1 MADLI
6 LISIRFALFA
16 NLMLIVG
23 LAAFILYALG
33 PAEREEG
40 AMVAVVAWPQTWLCG
55 GGLIL
60 SLLGM
65 VVLTANMQGIG
76 VFAVDP
82 AMFAQMVRDTDAG
95 TAWLVRMAA
104 LFIALAAARSVAA
117 RPTLSAS
124 LLAIAGSI
132 ALTTLVWSGHAG
144 ASEGTAGA
152 LHRINDALHMI
163 AAAVWFGAIAAFLL
177 LMRQGPEPAS
187 ERLDCAARSLDQFA
201 RVGTIC
207 VLIIVAT
214 GLVNG
219 QMIVGVQNIGR
230 SAFTP
235 YGQLLL
241 AKLGLFALMLT
252 LAAANRWRFTPALK
266 VALDEADPDTAIRAI
281 RKSLILE
288 GLAAAAIL
296 ALVAWLGTLEPV
308 PYPAQLDQFAS

>member
-40 AMVAVVAWPQTWLCG
+40 AMVAIVARPQAWLCG
-55 GGLIL
+55 GGLAL
-60 SLLGM
+60 SFSGM
-65 VVLTANMQGIG
+65 AVLTANMQGIG

-82 AMFAQMVRDTDAG
+82 AMFAQMVRHTDVG
-95 TAWLVRMAA
+95 TAWLARMAA

-124 LLAIAGSI
+124 ILAITGSI

-144 ASEGTAGA
+144 ASEGTAGT
-152 LHRINDALHMI
+152 LHRINDAFHMI

-177 LMRQGPEPAS
+177 LMRPGAEPAS
-187 ERLDCAARSLDQFA
+187 RRLACAARSLDQFA

-214 GLVNG
+214 
-219 QMIVGVQNIGR
+219 MIVGVQNISR
-230 SAFTP
+230 SLSTP
-235 YGQLLL
+235 YGQLLI
-241 AKLGLFALMLT
+241 AKLGLFALMLA
-252 LAAANRWRFTPALK
+252 LAAANRWRLTPALK
-266 VALDEADPDTAIRAI
+266 VALDVADPGTTIRAI

-288 GLAAAAIL
+288 ALAAAAIL

-308 PYPAQLDQFAS
+308 P

>member
-6 LISIRFALFA
+6 LISIRFALFV

-23 LAAFILYALG
+23 LAAFILYALD

-40 AMVAVVAWPQTWLCG
+40 AMVTVVAGPQTWLCG
-55 GGLIL
+55 AGLVL
-60 SLLGM
+60 SFSGM
-65 VVLTANMQGIG
+65 VVLTADMQGVGI
-76 VFAVDP
+76 FAVDP
-82 AMFAQMVRDTDAG
+82 AMFTQMVRDTDVG
-95 TAWLVRMAA
+95 TAWLARTAA
-104 LFIALAAARSVAA
+104 LFIALAAARSVAT
-117 RPTLSAS
+117 RPAQSAS
-124 LLAIAGSI
+124 LLAMAGSI
-132 ALTTLVWSGHAG
+132 ALMTLVWSGHAG

-177 LMRQGPEPAS
+177 LMRPGPEPAS
-187 ERLDCAARSLDQFA
+187 ERLSCAARSLDQFA

-214 GLVNG
+214 GLVNS

-230 SAFTP
+230 SVATP

-241 AKLGLFALMLT
+241 AKLGLFALMLA
-252 LAAANRWRFTPALK
+252 LAAANRWRLTPALK
-266 VALDEADPDTAIRAI
+266 VGIDEANPAAAIRAI

-296 ALVAWLGTLEPV
+296 ALVAWLGTIEPV
-308 PYPAQLDQFAS
+308 P

>member
-82 AMFAQMVRDTDAG
+82 AMFAQMVRDTDVG

-117 RPTLSAS
+117 RPTPSAS

>member
-40 AMVAVVAWPQTWLCG
+40 AMVAIVARPQAWLCG
-55 GGLIL
+55 GGLAL
-60 SLLGM
+60 SFSGM
-65 VVLTANMQGIG
+65 AVLTANMQGVG

-82 AMFAQMVRDTDAG
+82 VMFAQMVRDTDLG
-95 TAWLVRMAA
+95 TAWLARMTA

-124 LLAIAGSI
+124 ILTITGSI

-144 ASEGTAGA
+144 ASEGTAGT
-152 LHRINDALHMI
+152 LHRINDAFHMI

-177 LMRQGPEPAS
+177 LMRPGAEPAS
-187 ERLDCAARSLDQFA
+187 RRLACAARSLDQFA

-214 GLVNG
+214 GLVNS
-219 QMIVGVQNIGR
+219 QMIVGVQNISR
-230 SAFTP
+230 SLSTP
-235 YGQLLL
+235 YGQLLI
-241 AKLGLFALMLT
+241 AKLGLFALMLA
-252 LAAANRWRFTPALK
+252 LAAANRWRLTPALK
-266 VALDEADPDTAIRAI
+266 VALDVADPGTAIRAI

-288 GLAAAAIL
+288 GISAVLIL

-308 PYPAQLDQFAS
+308 P

>member
-1 MADLI
+1 MADFI

-23 LAAFILYALG
+23 LAAFILYALA

-40 AMVAVVAWPQTWLCG
+40 AMVAIVARPQAWLCG
-55 GGLIL
+55 GGLAL
-60 SLLGM
+60 SFSGM
-65 VVLTANMQGIG
+65 AVLTANMQGIG
-76 VFAVDP
+76 LFAVDP
-82 AMFAQMVRDTDAG
+82 AMFAQMVRDTDVG
-95 TAWLVRMAA
+95 TAWLARMTA

-124 LLAIAGSI
+124 ILAIAGSI

-144 ASEGTAGA
+144 ASEGAAGA
-152 LHRINDALHMI
+152 LRRINDAFHMI

-177 LMRQGPEPAS
+177 LIRPDPGPAS
-187 ERLDCAARSLDQFA
+187 ERLDCAVRSLDQFA

-219 QMIVGVQNIGR
+219 QIIVGVQSIGG
-230 SAFTP
+230 AVATP

-241 AKLGLFALMLT
+241 AKLGLFALMLA
-252 LAAANRWRFTPALK
+252 LAAANRWRLTPALK
-266 VALDEADPDTAIRAI
+266 VALDESDPGRAIRAI
-281 RKSLILE
+281 RTSLILE
-288 GLAAAAIL
+288 GVVAAAIL
-296 ALVAWLGTLEPV
+296 ALVAWFGMLEPV
-308 PYPAQLDQFAS
+308 P

>member
-23 LAAFILYALG
+23 LAAFILYALD
-33 PAEREEG
+33 PAEREQG
-40 AMVAVVAWPQTWLCG
+40 AMVTVVTRPQTWLCG
-55 GGLIL
+55 AGLVL
-60 SLLGM
+60 SFSGM
-65 VVLTANMQGIG
+65 VVLTADMQGVGI
-76 VFAVDP
+76 FAVDP
-82 AMFAQMVRDTDAG
+82 AMFTQMVRDTDVG
-95 TAWLVRMAA
+95 TAWLARMAA
-104 LFIALAAARSVAA
+104 LFIALAAARSVAT
-117 RPTLSAS
+117 RPAPGAS

-177 LMRQGPEPAS
+177 LMRPGPEPGS
-187 ERLDCAARSLDQFA
+187 ERLGCAARSLDQFA

-214 GLVNG
+214 GLVNS

-230 SAFTP
+230 SVATP

-241 AKLGLFALMLT
+241 AKLGLFALMLA
-252 LAAANRWRFTPALK
+252 LAAANRWRLTPALK
-266 VALDEADPDTAIRAI
+266 VAIDEANPGAAIRAI
-281 RKSLILE
+281 RMSLILE

-308 PYPAQLDQFAS
+308 P

>member
-23 LAAFILYALG
+23 LAAFILYALD

-40 AMVAVVAWPQTWLCG
+40 AMVTVVAWPQTWLCG
-55 GGLIL
+55 AGLVL
-60 SLLGM
+60 SFSGM
-65 VVLTANMQGIG
+65 VVLTADMQGVGI
-76 VFAVDP
+76 FAVDP
-82 AMFAQMVRDTDAG
+82 AMFTQMVRDTDVG
-95 TAWLVRMAA
+95 TAWLARMAA

-117 RPTLSAS
+117 RPAPSAS
-124 LLAIAGSI
+124 LLAMAGSI

-144 ASEGTAGA
+144 ASEGPAGA

-177 LMRQGPEPAS
+177 LMRPCPEPGS
-187 ERLDCAARSLDQFA
+187 ERLDCAVRNLDQFA

-214 GLVNG
+214 GLVNS

-230 SAFTP
+230 SVATP
-235 YGQLLL
+235 YGQLIL
-241 AKLGLFALMLT
+241 AKLGLFALMLA
-252 LAAANRWRFTPALK
+252 LAAANRWRLTPALK
-266 VALDEADPDTAIRAI
+266 VGIDEANPGAAIRAI

-308 PYPAQLDQFAS
+308 P

>member
-23 LAAFILYALG
+23 LAAFILYALD

-40 AMVAVVAWPQTWLCG
+40 AMVMVVTWPQIWLCG
-55 GGLIL
+55 AGLVL
-60 SLLGM
+60 SFSGM
-65 VVLTANMQGIG
+65 VVLTADMQGVGI
-76 VFAVDP
+76 FAVDP
-82 AMFAQMVRDTDAG
+82 AMFTQMVRDTDVG
-95 TAWLVRMAA
+95 TAWLARMAA
-104 LFIALAAARSVAA
+104 LFIALAAARSVAT
-117 RPTLSAS
+117 RPAPGAS
-124 LLAIAGSI
+124 LLAIAGSV
-132 ALTTLVWSGHAG
+132 ALTTLAWSGHAG
-144 ASEGTAGA
+144 ASEGTAGT

-163 AAAVWFGAIAAFLL
+163 AAAVWFGAIAAFIL
-177 LMRQGPEPAS
+177 LMRPGPEPGP
-187 ERLDCAARSLDQFA
+187 ERLGCAARSLDQFA
-201 RVGTIC
+201 QVGTIC

-214 GLVNG
+214 GLVNS

-230 SAFTP
+230 SVATP

-241 AKLGLFALMLT
+241 AKLGLFALMLA
-252 LAAANRWRFTPALK
+252 LAAANRWRLTPALK
-266 VALDEADPDTAIRAI
+266 VAIDELNPGAAIRAI

-308 PYPAQLDQFAS
+308 P

>member
-1 MADLI
+1 MPDLI

-40 AMVAVVAWPQTWLCG
+40 AMVAIVTRPQAWLCG
-55 GGLIL
+55 GGLVL
-60 SLLGM
+60 SFSGM
-65 VVLTANMQGIG
+65 VVLTANMQGVG

-82 AMFAQMVRDTDAG
+82 AMFAQMVRDTDVG
-95 TAWLVRMAA
+95 TAWLARMAA
-104 LFIALAAARSVAA
+104 LFIALVAARSVAA

-132 ALTTLVWSGHAG
+132 ALTTLGWSGHAG
-144 ASEGTAGA
+144 ATEGIPGT
-152 LHRINDALHMI
+152 LHRLNDALHMI

-177 LMRQGPEPAS
+177 LARPYPEAAS

-201 RVGTIC
+201 RIGTIC
-207 VLIIVAT
+207 VLIVVAT
-214 GLVNG
+214 GLVNS
-219 QMIVGVQNIGR
+219 QMIVGVQNISR
-230 SAFTP
+230 SVAAP

-241 AKLGLFALMLT
+241 AKLALFALMLA
-252 LAAANRWRFTPALK
+252 LAAANRWRLTPALK
-266 VALDEADPDTAIRAI
+266 LAVDEADPGTAIRAI
-281 RKSLILE
+281 RKTLLLE

-296 ALVAWLGTLEPV
+296 ALVAGLGTLEPV
-308 PYPAQLDQFAS
+308 P

>member
-23 LAAFILYALG
+23 LAAFILYALD

-40 AMVAVVAWPQTWLCG
+40 AMVTVVAWPQTWLCG
-55 GGLIL
+55 AGLVL
-60 SLLGM
+60 SFSGM
-65 VVLTANMQGIG
+65 AVLTANMQGVGI
-76 VFAVDP
+76 FAVDP
-82 AMFAQMVRDTDAG
+82 AMVTQMVRDTDVG
-95 TAWLVRMAA
+95 TAWLARMAA
-104 LFIALAAARSVAA
+104 LFIALAAARSVTA

-152 LHRINDALHMI
+152 LHRINDALHMM
-163 AAAVWFGAIAAFLL
+163 AAAVWFGAIAAFIL
-177 LMRQGPEPAS
+177 LMRPGPEPGS
-187 ERLDCAARSLDQFA
+187 ERLRCAARSLDQFA

-214 GLVNG
+214 GLVNS

-230 SAFTP
+230 SAATP

-241 AKLGLFALMLT
+241 AKLGLFALMLA
-252 LAAANRWRFTPALK
+252 LAAANRWRLTPALK
-266 VALDEADPDTAIRAI
+266 VAIDEANPGAAIRAI

-288 GLAAAAIL
+288 GLAAASIL

-308 PYPAQLDQFAS
+308 P

>member
-40 AMVAVVAWPQTWLCG
+40 GMVAIVARPQAWLCG
-55 GGLIL
+55 GGLVL
-60 SLLGM
+60 SFAGM
-65 VVLTANMQGIG
+65 AVLTANMQGIG

-82 AMFAQMVRDTDAG
+82 ARFAQMVRDTDVG
-95 TAWLVRMAA
+95 TAWLARMAA

-117 RPTLSAS
+117 RPALSAS
-124 LLAIAGSI
+124 ILAIAGSI

-144 ASEGTAGA
+144 ASEGTAGT
-152 LHRINDALHMI
+152 LHRISDAFHMI

-177 LMRQGPEPAS
+177 LMRPCAEPAS
-187 ERLDCAARSLDQFA
+187 QRLVCAARSLDQFA

-214 GLVNG
+214 GLVNS
-219 QMIVGVQNIGR
+219 QMIVGVQNISR
-230 SAFTP
+230 SVTTP
-235 YGQLLL
+235 FGQLLL
-241 AKLGLFALMLT
+241 AKLGLFALMLA
-252 LAAANRWRFTPALK
+252 LAAANRWRLSPALK
-266 VALDEADPDTAIRAI
+266 VALDEANPGTAIRAI

-288 GLAAAAIL
+288 ALVAAAIL

-308 PYPAQLDQFAS
+308 P